1 MGARCTSPIDGQVG
15 DSEERMDDRT
25 HGALILSEPPSVE
38 ALRVALASWQ
48 ELKMYWLQGANRRR
62 SPQMEE
68 RRERALAKC
77 DSEIERLKH
86 LIASHGADE
95 KHVTPT

>member
-1 MGARCTSPIDGQVG
+1 
-15 DSEERMDDRT
+15 MDDRT
-25 HGALILSEPPSVE
+25 HGALILSEALSVE

-48 ELKMYWLQGANRRR
+48 ELKIYWLQGANRRR
-62 SPQMEE
+62 SPEMEE
-68 RRERALAKC
+68 HRDRALAKC
-77 DSEIERLKH
+77 DSEIERLER

>member
-1 MGARCTSPIDGQVG
+1 
-15 DSEERMDDRT
+15 MDDRT
-25 HGALILSEPPSVE
+25 RGAVLLSAEPSVE

-48 ELKMYWLQGANRRR
+48 ELKIYWLQGSNRRR
-62 SPQMEE
+62 SPEMEE
-68 RRERALAKC
+68 HRERALAKC
-77 DSEIERLKH
+77 DSEIERLER